1 MKAASVSQAHHGGS
15 SVAIAQA
22 AAVLVANLPTW
33 IVSGTGS
40 AVDVG
45 RFAGAAYILT
55 VGSLLGSS
63 LNSMYIGEYQSM
75 VVTRGP
81 SGLVTRVVRASGWIL
96 LCGAV
101 CAVGVYALGPALLH
115 LVYGGEF
122 VYSPW
127 FLVLMTSA
135 AVLNPGTHVLNA
147 ALLALNLYRTQMR
160 VVLWALALGAAV
172 VVPCAVWSVPAV
184 WSGAVSAAVTSAA
197 KFVLSMRCIGSLKRS
212 RCS

>member
-1 MKAASVSQAHHGGS
+1 M
-15 SVAIAQA
+15 
-22 AAVLVANLPTW
+22 
-33 IVSGTGS
+33 
-40 AVDVG
+40 
-45 RFAGAAYILT
+45 
-55 VGSLLGSS
+55 
-63 LNSMYIGEYQSM
+63 
-75 VVTRGP
+75 
-81 SGLVTRVVRASGWIL
+81 TRVVRASGWIL